1 LDATFGEAMSLNDA
15 LDFVAKYQ
23 ATYVIF
29 EMDSQIVVSAVKKT
43 TKVPRDWGFV
53 IERCVNFL
61 RNNPN
66 SSNNWI
72 NRKGNWVAYVLARW
86 AEKSPNKDW
95 PNSVPSISN
104 LYLLS

>member
-1 LDATFGEAMSLNDA
+1 LDATFGEAMSLNNA

-66 SSNNWI
+66 LSINWI
-72 NRKGNWVAYVLARW
+72 NRKGNRVAHVLARW
-86 AEKSPNKDW
+86 AEESPNKDW
-95 PNSVPSISN
+95 PNCVPSISN
-104 LYLLS
+104 